1 MEKNGKK
8 AVVIGMA
15 KSGIA
20 SAKLLYELGYDVTV
34 NDMKTD
40 IKGLKEE
47 LSGIEYKDA
56 LGVDHA
62 EAVKGADLVVLS
74 PVVPIFSPFVDE
86 ARAAGAEVIGEI
98 ELGYRYCNRGTK
110 FICISGTNGKTTSA
124 FLIKDL
130 LQQMGKQKQLL
141 NGLRSQE

>member
-62 EAVKGADLVVLS
+62 RGCKGRGS
-74 PVVPIFSPFVDE
+74 CCIKSG
-86 ARAAGAEVIGEI
+86 GAHIQP
-98 ELGYRYCNRGTK
+98 LC
-110 FICISGTNGKTTSA
+110 
-124 FLIKDL
+124 
-130 LQQMGKQKQLL
+130 
-141 NGLRSQE
+141 

>member
-47 LSGIEYKDA
+47 LSGIEYSIKDQ
-56 LGVDHA
+56 
-62 EAVKGADLVVLS
+62 
-74 PVVPIFSPFVDE
+74 
-86 ARAAGAEVIGEI
+86 
-98 ELGYRYCNRGTK
+98 YYM
-110 FICISGTNGKTTSA
+110 
-124 FLIKDL
+124 LIK
-130 LQQMGKQKQLL
+130 KIT
-141 NGLRSQE
+141 

>member
-47 LSGIEYKDA
+47 LSGIE
-56 LGVDHA
+56 
-62 EAVKGADLVVLS
+62 
-74 PVVPIFSPFVDE
+74 
-86 ARAAGAEVIGEI
+86 
-98 ELGYRYCNRGTK
+98 
-110 FICISGTNGKTTSA
+110 
-124 FLIKDL
+124 
-130 LQQMGKQKQLL
+130 
-141 NGLRSQE
+141 

>member
-56 LGVDHA
+56 LGVDHVA
-62 EAVKGADLVVLS
+62 EADVDKLH
-74 PVVPIFSPFVDE
+74 FSPFFF
-86 ARAAGAEVIGEI
+86 
-98 ELGYRYCNRGTK
+98 N
-110 FICISGTNGKTTSA
+110 FIALCRKVSLVH
-124 FLIKDL
+124 FLHL
-130 LQQMGKQKQLL
+130 FP
-141 NGLRSQE
+141 